1 MLETKYIGLAMA
13 IVGSLAIG
21 TSSAITKMVS
31 CRIVTPL
38 RRKLMEDIGLTAS
51 ADGTSATENMSFLR
65 NPMWWAGTSACESII
80 PSVANFGAYTFAPP
94 IMVTPLGA
102 LSVIVGAIFASFLL
116 NEQLGHLGRVGC
128 TMCLVG
134 SSIIVL
140 RAPGDQDFKTVTE
153 FLEYAV
159 KPGFLLYCFTVCV
172 FSLVMAYAVAP
183 KHGRTN
189 LQYPSQNPLVYISIA
204 SLVGSVS
211 VMFVKGF
218 SVALKLTF
226 AGHNQFIYP
235 STYLFGVIS
244 VVCIVVQLNYANK
257 DLFSVNL
264 VNPIYY
270 VSFCTATIVASLI
283 LFKGPNTTSVTDT
296 LSLLTGFVVTFL
308 GVHILNLAMLDPDSL
323 ADSLAVPDSAPA
335 PPLDGGSPWTQHARV
350 PGHTTGHAR
359 RASLTGLRTPLFGAF
374 PREGAIGLGSGDV
387 RLELLEEDEE
397 ENVFRRGAQLLP
409 SARSTRTSTRPPNI
423 RISPRP
429 V

>member
-1 MLETKYIGLAMA
+1 MFETKYIGLAMA
-13 IVGSLAIG
+13 IVGSFAIG
-21 TSSAITKMVS
+21 TSSAITKMG
-31 CRIVTPL
+31 I
-38 RRKLMEDIGLTAS
+38 TAS

-65 NPMWWAGTSACESII
+65 NSMWWAGMSALVVGE
-80 PSVANFGAYTFAPP
+80 ANFGAYTFAPL

-128 TMCLVG
+128 AMCILG

-140 RAPGDQDFKTVTE
+140 HAPGDQDLETVTE
-153 FLEYAV
+153 FLEYAIE
-159 KPGFLLYCFTVCV
+159 PDFLLYCFTVCV
-172 FSLVMAYAVAP
+172 FSLVMAYAVAL
-183 KHGRTN
+183 KHGCT
-189 LQYPSQNPLVYISIA
+189 NPLVYISIA
-204 SLVGSVS
+204 PLLGSVS

-218 SVALKLTF
+218 GVALKLTF

-244 VVCIVVQLNYANK
+244 VVCIVVQFNYANK
-257 DLFSVNL
+257 ALDLFSVNL

-270 VSFCTATIVASLI
+270 VGFCTATIVASLI
-283 LFKGPNTTSVTDT
+283 LFKGLNTTSVTDT
-296 LSLLTGFVVTFL
+296 LSLLTGFIVTFL

-335 PPLDGGSPWTQHARV
+335 LPLDGGSPWTQHARA
-350 PGHTTGHAR
+350 PGYTTGHAR

-374 PREGAIGLGSGDV
+374 PREGGIGSGNGDV

-397 ENVFRRGAQLLP
+397 TEFRRGGQLLP
-409 SARSTRTSTRPPNI
+409 SAQSTRTSIRPPNI
-423 RISPRP
+423 RISPRL

>member
-13 IVGSLAIG
+13 IVGSFAIG
-21 TSSAITKMVS
+21 TSSVITKM
-31 CRIVTPL
+31 
-38 RRKLMEDIGLTAS
+38 GLTAS

-65 NPMWWAGTSACESII
+65 NSMWWAGTSALFVGE
-80 PSVANFGAYTFAPP
+80 VANFGAYTFAPP

-116 NEQLGHLGRVGC
+116 NEQLGHLGRIGC
-128 TMCLVG
+128 AMCILG

-140 RAPGDQDFKTVTE
+140 HAPGDQDLETVTE

-159 KPGFLLYCFTVCV
+159 EPGFLLYCFTVCV
-172 FSLVMAYAVAP
+172 FSLFMAYGVAP
-183 KHGRTN
+183 KHGRT
-189 LQYPSQNPLVYISIA
+189 NPLVYISIA

-218 SVALKLTF
+218 GVALKLTF

-235 STYLFGVIS
+235 STYLFGLIS
-244 VVCIVVQLNYANK
+244 VVCIVIQLNYANK
-257 DLFSVNL
+257 ALDLFSVNL
-264 VNPIYY
+264 INPIYY
-270 VSFCTATIVASLI
+270 VGFCTATVVASLI
-283 LFKGPNTTSVTDT
+283 LFKGLNTTSVTDT

-335 PPLDGGSPWTQHARV
+335 LPLDHGSPWTQDPRV
-350 PGHTTGHAR
+350 PGHTTGHTR

-374 PREGAIGLGSGDV
+374 PREGGIGLGTGDV

-397 ENVFRRGAQLLP
+397 ENEFRPGAQLFP
-409 SARSTRTSTRPPNI
+409 SARSTRTSIRPPNI

>member
-13 IVGSLAIG
+13 IVGSFAIG
-21 TSSAITKMVS
+21 TSSVITKM
-31 CRIVTPL
+31 
-38 RRKLMEDIGLTAS
+38 GLTAS

-65 NPMWWAGTSACESII
+65 NSMWWAGTSALVVGE
-80 PSVANFGAYTFAPP
+80 VANFGAYTFAPP

-128 TMCLVG
+128 AMCILG

-140 RAPGDQDFKTVTE
+140 HAPGDQDLETVTE

-159 KPGFLLYCFTVCV
+159 EPGFLLYCFTVCV
-172 FSLVMAYAVAP
+172 FSLFMAYAVAP
-183 KHGRTN
+183 KHGRT
-189 LQYPSQNPLVYISIA
+189 NPLVYISIA

-218 SVALKLTF
+218 GVALKLTF

-244 VVCIVVQLNYANK
+244 VACIFIQLNYANK
-257 DLFSVNL
+257 ALDLFSVNL

-270 VSFCTATIVASLI
+270 VGFCTATVIASLI
-283 LFKGPNTTSVTDT
+283 LFKGLNTTSVTDT
-296 LSLLTGFVVTFL
+296 LSLLIGFVVTFL

-335 PPLDGGSPWTQHARV
+335 LPLDGGSPWTRHARV

-374 PREGAIGLGSGDV
+374 PREGGIGLGTGNV
-387 RLELLEEDEE
+387 QLELLEEDEE
-397 ENVFRRGAQLLP
+397 ENEFRRGAQLLP
-409 SARSTRTSTRPPNI
+409 SARSTRTSIRPPNI

>member
-1 MLETKYIGLAMA
+1 MLETKYIGLVMA
-13 IVGSLAIG
+13 IVGSFAIG
-21 TSSAITKMVS
+21 TSSVITKM
-31 CRIVTPL
+31 
-38 RRKLMEDIGLTAS
+38 GLTAS

-65 NPMWWAGTSACESII
+65 NPMWWAGTSAF
-80 PSVANFGAYTFAPP
+80 ANFGAYTFAPP

-128 TMCLVG
+128 AMCILG

-140 RAPGDQDFKTVTE
+140 HAPGDQDLETVTE

-159 KPGFLLYCFTVCV
+159 EPGFLLYCFTVCV

-189 LQYPSQNPLVYISIA
+189 PLVYISIA

-218 SVALKLTF
+218 GVALKLTF

-244 VVCIVVQLNYANK
+244 VVCIVIQLNYANK
-257 DLFSVNL
+257 ALDLFSVNL

-270 VSFCTATIVASLI
+270 VGFCTATIVASLI
-283 LFKGPNTTSVTDT
+283 LFKGLNTTSVTDT
-296 LSLLTGFVVTFL
+296 LSLVTGFVVTFL

-335 PPLDGGSPWTQHARV
+335 LPLDGGSPWTQHARV

-374 PREGAIGLGSGDV
+374 PREGTIGLGSGDV
-387 RLELLEEDEE
+387 RLELLEEEEE
-397 ENVFRRGAQLLP
+397 ENEFRRGAQLLP